1 MILQWISRMTSWS
14 WKCLSELVFG
24 SFVVDWQSKTGLL
37 SSAPTRKKKQT
48 VRNLL
53 MPQVSLVALHT
64 ESALS
69 LE

>member
-1 MILQWISRMTSWS
+1 MIVNDIAMNKPKDILILKVSIWTSVICTY
-14 WKCLSELVFG
+14 KE
-24 SFVVDWQSKTGLL
+24 
-37 SSAPTRKKKQT
+37 KKQT

-53 MPQVSLVALHT
+53 MSQVSSLSVVALHT